1 VLHAHRALREFE
13 EEFNRFPTRT
23 ALGNCREDVDG
34 YPTSIARP
42 SLWGTPMFT
51 DRAGNEA
58 INDAARDL
66 PVVQVLELCGT
77 TALRCCTTGTALQCA
92 LVAVA

>member
-1 VLHAHRALREFE
+1 MTALIHCDTHRALREYE
-13 EEFNRFPTRT
+13 DEFDRYPTRT
-23 ALGNCREDVDG
+23 ALGNCQAAIDG

-42 SLWGTPMFT
+42 NLWGTPMFT

-66 PVVQVLELCGT
+66 PVVQVLHT
-77 TALRCCTTGTALQCA
+77 
-92 LVAVA
+92 V